1 MNTTFLLLAQYGAMA
16 VVPLDFVARDYFHH
30 LTPEKLLR
38 KINGGE
44 IALPL
49 VRMEGSQ
56 KSAKGVHMEDLAR
69 YIDERRAAA
78 RKECAQLSR
87 HSLPLAS

>member
-16 VVPLDFVARDYFHH
+16 VVPLELVARDYFCH

-38 KINGGE
+38 KISAGD

-56 KSAKGVHMEDLAR
+56 KSAKGVYVQDLAT

-78 RKECAQLSR
+78 LKECAQLR
-87 HSLPLAS
+87 N